1 MERLTATIGF
11 RAHSGWAAMV
21 AVAGGKAVLRGR
33 VEMSSGAGFYA
44 RQPYHAAE
52 EMTLSDAEAFLR
64 QTEKAAIE
72 MAAAQIGD
80 VIARLGTMKGA
91 AVLLGSARPL
101 PELAKILAAHPLIH
115 TAEGVFYRD
124 VLLRACQTIK
134 LPVTG
139 IREAEVLQRCGV
151 SQEQLTAMGKL
162 LGRPWTQDEKLS
174 AAAALSI
181 SHRQ

>member
-1 MERLTATIGF
+1 MARLTATIGF

-21 AVAGGKAVLRGR
+21 AVAGGKAILRGR
-33 VEMSSGAGFYA
+33 IEMSSGD

-52 EMTLSDAEAFLR
+52 QMALPDAQAFLQ
-64 QTEKAAIE
+64 QTEKAAIA
-72 MAAAQIGD
+72 MAAAQIRD
-80 VIARLGTMKGA
+80 VIARLGIVKGA

-115 TAEGVFYRD
+115 TAEGVFYRV
-124 VLLRACQTIK
+124 VLLRACEAIN

-139 IREAEVLQRCGV
+139 IREAEVLQSCGV
-151 SQEQLTAMGKL
+151 SQEQLTTMGKH
-162 LGRPWTQDEKLS
+162 LGSPWTQDEKLS

-181 SHRQ
+181 TEPRP

>member
-1 MERLTATIGF
+1 MERLTTTLGF
-11 RAHSGWAAMV
+11 RAHSGWAAVV
-21 AVAGGKAVLRGR
+21 AVAGGKAILRGR
-33 VEMSSGAGFYA
+33 IEMSSGD

-52 EMTLSDAEAFLR
+52 EMTLPDAQAFLK
-64 QTEKAAIE
+64 QTEKAAIT
-72 MAAAQIGD
+72 MAAAQIEN
-80 VIARLGTMKGA
+80 VIARLGTVKSA
-91 AVLLGSARPL
+91 AVLLGSGKPL
-101 PELAKILAAHPLIH
+101 PELAKILGAHPLIH

-124 VLLRACQTIK
+124 VLLRACEAIN

-151 SQEQLTAMGKL
+151 SQEQLTAMGKP

-181 SHRQ
+181 S

>member
-1 MERLTATIGF
+1 MEHLTTTLGF

-21 AVAGGKAVLRGR
+21 AVAGGKAILRGR
-33 VEMSSGAGFYA
+33 IEMSSGD

-52 EMTLSDAEAFLR
+52 EMTLPDAQAFLK
-64 QTEKAAIE
+64 QTEKAAIT

-80 VIARLGTMKGA
+80 VIARLGTVKGA
-91 AVLLGSARPL
+91 AVLLGSGKPL
-101 PELAKILAAHPLIH
+101 PELAKILGAHPLIH

-124 VLLRACQTIK
+124 VLLRACEAIN

-151 SQEQLTAMGKL
+151 SQEQLTAMGKP

-181 SHRQ
+181 S